1 MENVLNY
8 FRSLKPDTVKTIDNK
23 DVLHQISELNHYDRK
38 QLRESLLQDSLRFKS
53 NKEAVEWLQGCFD
66 IIDKHTFRIHKVLF
80 SPGTDIGNTLNDLL
94 NKAKKSVL
102 LCVFSITDHRLAKDI
117 WECHKRG
124 VQVKVITDDRKI
136 FDRGSEIQNLRNKGI
151 DIKIDH
157 SEYHM
162 HNKFGIIDDRIA
174 FTGSF
179 NWTYTAQKHNQE
191 NLLVTT
197 NQSIVEQFKSEFD
210 RLWQEMFKL

>member
-1 MENVLNY
+1 M
-8 FRSLKPDTVKTIDNK
+8 
-23 DVLHQISELNHYDRK
+23 
-38 QLRESLLQDSLRFKS
+38 
-53 NKEAVEWLQGCFD
+53 
-66 IIDKHTFRIHKVLF
+66 
-80 SPGTDIGNTLNDLL
+80 
-94 NKAKKSVL
+94 
-102 LCVFSITDHRLAKDI
+102 
-117 WECHKRG
+117 
-124 VQVKVITDDRKI
+124 ITDDRKI